1 MHLPQGKR
9 YGLIAEEVEELLPGL
24 VKNTMFKDRSANLDS
39 THESNPS
46 AAQSKEKIDFKAV
59 NYTELIPIM
68 IKGMQEQQ
76 AENQALQEENK
87 NQQRQ
92 IDELRQMVLELKN
105 GRTGPVTITSAYLE
119 QNSPNPV
126 NGSTVI
132 RYRIPETSTSARLIL
147 TNAKGQ
153 IVKMVNINNKGTG
166 QLSLNTISLAAGT
179 YNYTLYVD
187 GRQVDAKRLVISR

>member
-1 MHLPQGKR
+1 
-9 YGLIAEEVEELLPGL
+9 
-24 VKNTMFKDRSANLDS
+24 
-39 THESNPS
+39 
-46 AAQSKEKIDFKAV
+46 
-59 NYTELIPIM
+59 
-68 IKGMQEQQ
+68 
-76 AENQALQEENK
+76 
-87 NQQRQ
+87 
-92 IDELRQMVLELKN
+92 MVLELKN